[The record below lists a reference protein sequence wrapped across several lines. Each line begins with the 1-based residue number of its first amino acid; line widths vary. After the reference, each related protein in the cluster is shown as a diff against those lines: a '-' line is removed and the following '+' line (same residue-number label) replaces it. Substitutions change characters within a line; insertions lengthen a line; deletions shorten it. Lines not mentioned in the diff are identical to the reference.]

1 MIKILGVILAQA
13 TAQLPDTIVVE
24 SRQTAPIVESSP
36 SVTKVNISDAT
47 DAGYN
52 TLSAIIATTPGVF
65 STEQSGEGSQ
75 ASLFF
80 RGTNSSQS
88 VVLLDGR
95 RLPEGFS
102 GSYEIGRYRLF
113 GLSSVEILRG
123 PSSSLYGANALGG
136 VVDLRLPEP
145 LTSTERGAKS
155 IFEFGSYGR
164 YSLALSYLTNNAHD
178 QQAATNGTSVS
189 ITTSHDDG
197 WRDNSQRDN
206 HTALIKSE
214 WRLSPHLIF
223 DLLGSFDNGKCGLPG
238 QATAIVAADLNDWQ
252 KDNGWML
259 SPGLRYQDTQTKAAI
274 FWSHGDTSVKNYV
287 DGSNYYGAFLY
298 YQKFILKRDEVTAFA
313 DQKISRN
320 LTLGVGATFESSYFD
335 QQDLT
340 AGSSTWTDTME
351 SLGLWGRADWAATAN
366 DRIKASLRRDSFTDF
381 AGKSTWE
388 INYSRKLAKLFYAHA
403 KIATSYRAP
412 SANDLAYGT
421 SGGLPLRPESN
432 QGSEIGLR
440 YESEKRNRLNWT
452 LVAFKNK
459 LTDLIDFDP
468 ADNYKSFNIA
478 KAETQGVELGLESR
492 LTKNL
497 RVFAA
502 ATTLKTEAL
511 SDYQSIVTKG
521 QSLLRRPTFTLN
533 LGTEFTP
540 NENWV
545 GGIALNHI
553 QGREDF
559 DWDTGTRVPLPNANY
574 WRTWIRYSLNKG
586 QDISLRIENLTGET
600 APPSA
605 LGFGAQ
611 PRSAYLSFTA
621 KF

>member
-1 MIKILGVILAQA
+1 MITILGVILAQA
-13 TAQLPDTIVVE
+13 TAQLPDTIVIE
-24 SRQTAPIVESSP
+24 SRQTTPIVESSP
-36 SVTKVNISDAT
+36 SVTKVSVNDAT

-52 TLSAIIATTPGVF
+52 TLSSIIATTPGVF
-65 STEQSGEGSQ
+65 ATEQSGEGSQ

-136 VVDLRLPEP
+136 VVDLRLAEP
-145 LTSTERGAKS
+145 LKSTEVGTKS
-155 IFEFGSYGR
+155 VFEVGSYGR
-164 YSLALSYLTNNAHD
+164 YSLSLSYLINNAHD
-178 QQAATNGTSVS
+178 QQAATNGTAVS

-214 WRLSPHLIF
+214 WRLSPHLVL
-223 DLLGSFDNGKCGLPG
+223 DLLGSFDNGQCGLPG
-238 QATAIVAADLNDWQ
+238 QATALLPAHLHDWQ

-259 SPGLRYQDTQTKAAI
+259 SPGLRYQDTQTNAAV
-274 FWSHGDTSVKNYV
+274 FWSHGSTTVKDYIE
-287 DGSNYYGAFLY
+287 DWLLY
-298 YQKFILKRDEVTAFA
+298 EKYILKRDEVTAFA
-313 DQKISRN
+313 DQKFSRN
-320 LTLGVGATFESSYFD
+320 LTLGLGATFESSYFD
-335 QQDLT
+335 HQDLNT
-340 AGSSTWTDTME
+340 GSSTWADTME
-351 SLGLWGRADWAATAN
+351 SLGIWGRADWAATAK
-366 DRIKASLRRDSFTDF
+366 DRIKASIRYDSFTDF

-388 INYSRKLAKLFYAHA
+388 INYSRKLSKQFYAHA
-403 KIATSYRAP
+403 KVATSYRAP

-421 SGGLPLRPESN
+421 LNGLPLRPESN

-459 LTDLIDFDP
+459 LTDLIDFDFDP
-468 ADNYKSFNIA
+468 ADSNYKSFNIA
-478 KAETQGVELGLESR
+478 RAETQGVELGVESQ

-497 RVFAA
+497 RIFAA
-502 ATTLKTEAL
+502 ATSLKTEAL
-511 SDYQSIVTKG
+511 SDYLSIITKG
-521 QSLLRRPTFTLN
+521 QALLRRPTLTLN
-533 LGTEFTP
+533 IGTEFTP

-545 GGIALNHI
+545 WGVALNHLE
-553 QGREDF
+553 GRDDY
-559 DWDTGTRVPLPNANY
+559 DWDAGSRVSLPNANY
-574 WRTWIRYSLNKG
+574 WRTWIRYSVNSG

>member
-1 MIKILGVILAQA
+1 MITILGAILAQA

-136 VVDLRLPEP
+136 VVDLRLAEP

-164 YSLALSYLTNNAHD
+164 YSLALSYLTNNARD

-223 DLLGSFDNGKCGLPG
+223 DLLGSFDNGKSGLPG
-238 QATAIVAADLNDWQ
+238 QATAIVAADPNDWQ

-313 DQKISRN
+313 DQKFSRN

-351 SLGLWGRADWAATAN
+351 SLGLWGRVDWAATAN

-388 INYSRKLAKLFYAHA
+388 INYSRKLAKQFYAHA

-574 WRTWIRYSLNKG
+574 WRTWIRYSLNNG

-605 LGFGAQ
+605 LGYGAQ

>member
-1 MIKILGVILAQA
+1 MICILGIALAQA
-13 TAQLPDTIVVE
+13 TAQLPETVVVE
-24 SRQTAPIVESSP
+24 SRQTAPLVESSP
-36 SVTKVNISDAT
+36 SVSKVTINDAT
-47 DAGYN
+47 DAGYV
-52 TLSAIIATTPGVF
+52 TLSSVIATTPGVF
-65 STEQSGEGSQ
+65 ATEQSGEGSQ

-102 GSYEIGRYRLF
+102 GSYEIGRYRIF

-136 VVDLRLPEP
+136 VVDLRLAEP

-155 IFEFGSYGR
+155 IFEVGSYGR
-164 YSLALSYLTNNAHD
+164 YSLALSYLTNNANE
-178 QQAATNGTSVS
+178 QKAATYGTAIS
-189 ITTSHDDG
+189 ITRTHDDG

-206 HTALIKSE
+206 YTALIKSE
-214 WRLSPHLIF
+214 WQLSPHLVF
-223 DLLGSFDNGKCGLPG
+223 DLLGSFDHGNSGLPG
-238 QATAIVAADLNDWQ
+238 QATATLAADPNDWQ

-259 SPGLRYQDTQTKAAI
+259 SPGLRYQDTQTKAAL
-274 FWSHGDTSVKNYV
+274 FWSHGDTTVKNYV
-287 DGSNYYGAFLY
+287 DGSNFYGAFLY
-298 YQKFILKRDEVTAFA
+298 SQKFILKRDEVTAFA
-313 DQKISRN
+313 DQKFARN

-335 QQDLT
+335 QQDLA
-340 AGSSTWTDTME
+340 AGISTWTDTME
-351 SLGLWGRADWAATAN
+351 SLGFWGRADWAVTSN
-366 DRIKASLRRDSFTDF
+366 DRIKASLRHDSFTDF

-388 INYSRKLAKLFYAHA
+388 LNYSRKLTKQFYAHA
-403 KIATSYRAP
+403 KVATSYRAP

-432 QGSEIGLR
+432 RGTEIGLR

-452 LVAFKNK
+452 LVAFKNE

-478 KAETQGVELGLESR
+478 KAETRGVELGVESQ

-511 SDYQSIVTKG
+511 SDYLGIVAKG

-533 LGTEFTP
+533 VGTEFTP
-540 NENWV
+540 NEKWV

-553 QGREDF
+553 EGRDDF
-559 DWDTGTRVPLPNANY
+559 DWDTGNRVSLPNANY
-574 WRTWIRYSLNKG
+574 WRTWIRYSLNNG

-605 LGFGAQ
+605 LGYGAQ